1 MSLLYNRAIKIE
13 DLDVEKNFKRSA
25 SYKKM
30 MGNTSQNSHE
40 AHIRLEQAKRLQA
53 KVDENKKIA
62 LKQKKSKQQQG
73 LGVQLRSPKL
83 DDWTNKGKKYLH
95 FNTFLGRLSKY

>member
-13 DLDVEKNFKRSA
+13 DLDIQKNFKNSA

-30 MGNTSQNSHE
+30 MGKISMDSHE
-40 AHIRLEQAKRLQA
+40 AHIRLGQAKRLQA

-62 LKQKKSKQQQG
+62 LEKKKS
-73 LGVQLRSPKL
+73 
-83 DDWTNKGKKYLH
+83 
-95 FNTFLGRLSKY
+95 